1 MRQTDGYIGGLMPR
15 PFLPFLLAAWSFMPG
30 IHAASD
36 DGFRIFQDAAP
47 EFVRVEVSDVQ
58 VAETRGIFG
67 ANRTRVS
74 ATGRVIEVFRSAS
87 GLAPGSLIEI
97 RYDHQARVG
106 ASAETPPILESGRV
120 VPAFLARKGTA
131 YVPAARHH
139 SFQEPTEA
147 QMKRYDAARVQ
158 SREAL
163 LVETE
168 RRVRESLE
176 TSAQPA
182 PPVADLREEVV
193 VPAPESEPTP
203 AAPPI
208 PAVEALPLPA
218 ETPVVEESTPAPVLR
233 AEPVV
238 ETTPQEPSAIRAEV
252 VPPEAEPSPA
262 PPASVPVPE
271 ETVPEVRA
279 ADEPITPL
287 PVASTPQPA
296 VPSPAPAPAPA
307 PAPGTTSAPV
317 NSAEAAARE
326 GYSAIYSL
334 IKKGEVAQLEGRRDA
349 AKEAFI
355 LAREKLLK
363 LKAEQ
368 PDFQPFM
375 VEYRLKDLKRRLD
388 DIEAAEKDEK
398 KAP

>member
-1 MRQTDGYIGGLMPR
+1 MLRV
-15 PFLPFLLAAWSFMPG
+15 FLPCLLAFSPVVPG
-30 IHAASD
+30 LHAAPD

-47 EFVRVEVSDVQ
+47 EFVRVEISDVQ
-58 VAETRGIFG
+58 VAETRGIF
-67 ANRTRVS
+67 ASNRTRVS
-74 ATGRVIEVFRSAS
+74 ATGQVIEVFRSAS

-120 VPAFLARKGTA
+120 VPAFLARKGSA

-158 SREAL
+158 SRESL

-168 RRVRESLE
+168 RRVRESLDNA
-176 TSAQPA
+176 AQPA
-182 PPVADLREEVV
+182 PPVADLRGETDT
-193 VPAPESEPTP
+193 PAPESEPAP
-203 AAPPI
+203 AAPSI
-208 PAVEALPLPA
+208 PTIEELPLPA
-218 ETPVVEESTPAPVLR
+218 ETPAGEESSPAPVLR

-252 VPPEAEPSPA
+252 VPPEAELSPA
-262 PPASVPVPE
+262 PPASVPVPQ

-287 PVASTPQPA
+287 PVASTPQPD
-296 VPSPAPAPAPA
+296 VPSPAPAP
-307 PAPGTTSAPV
+307 GTPSAPV
-317 NSAEAAARE
+317 KSAEAAARE

-334 IKKGEVAQLEGRRDA
+334 IKKGEVAQLEGKRDA

-368 PDFQPFM
+368 PEFQPFM

-388 DIEAAEKDEK
+388 DIEAAEKSEK